1 MQRLVGGTNSTGGAA
16 TGGATGGLGGVT
28 TASGGSATGG
38 SGLTGSGGTST
49 GGQPGGSGPANDSP
63 GQNPFVRPAENGIL
77 ITSSDGL
84 NSTDLLLAADSKDGM
99 FVAGATRNPQ
109 AMGLAAFDSGVVSEA
124 FAARLDAQGKLVWT
138 VPLKTCGVPADIAAG
153 PSDSVSSCAPTSPM

>member
-1 MQRLVGGTNSTGGAA
+1 
-16 TGGATGGLGGVT
+16 
-28 TASGGSATGG
+28 
-38 SGLTGSGGTST
+38 
-49 GGQPGGSGPANDSP
+49 
-63 GQNPFVRPAENGIL
+63 
-77 ITSSDGL
+77 
-84 NSTDLLLAADSKDGM
+84 M

-153 PSDSVSSCAPTSPM
+153 PSDSVFVLCPYEPDATTLMPSTCDATALVTKLSGSDGTCTGANA